1 MKLTYI
7 LLLCSALIVSACQSS
22 GVQKQNEDDIKKR
35 ASLHYRLGIDALHKG
50 FIPKA
55 FEELMLADSIEPKN
69 AATLDAIAYS
79 WRLRGNLNE
88 AKKHYQRAIR
98 YNPAPA
104 TRNNYGSLLVEMGE
118 YKEAVKQLKLALDDP
133 RYNKQDLAFT
143 NLGDAYVG
151 LHDYENA
158 IAAYRKA
165 QFIAPRWAYPKLRE
179 ASAYVTMKRP
189 NYAQALYETILR
201 SEPTNQQA
209 LQGLMALLQKKGDK
223 NAIKVHLQTFI
234 QHTTNPLQKAWAK
247 DELAQLQ
254 K

>member
-7 LLLCSALIVSACQSS
+7 FILCATLTLSACQSS
-22 GVQKQNEDDIKKR
+22 GVQKQNEADIKKR
-35 ASLHYRLGIDALHKG
+35 ASLHYSLGIDALHKG

-55 FEELMLADSIEPKN
+55 FEELMLADSIDPKN

-79 WRLRGNLNE
+79 WRLRGNQKE
-88 AKKHYQRAIR
+88 AKKYYQRAIR

-151 LHDYENA
+151 LQDYENA

-165 QFIAPRWAYPKLRE
+165 QLIAPRWTYPKLRE
-179 ASAYVTMKRP
+179 ASAYVAMKRP

-209 LQGLMALLQKKGDK
+209 LQGLIALLQKKGEND
-223 NAIKVHLQTFI
+223 AIKNHLQAFI
-234 QHTTNPLQKAWAK
+234 KHTTDPLQKAWAK

-254 K
+254 R

>member
-1 MKLTYI
+1 MKSPYI
-7 LLLCSALIVSACQSS
+7 LMLCAALVLSACQSS
-22 GVQKQNEDDIKKR
+22 GIKKQNEDDVKKR
-35 ASLHYRLGIDALHKG
+35 ASLHYSLGIDALHKG

-55 FEELMLADSIEPKN
+55 FEELMLADSIEPEN

-79 WRLRGNLNE
+79 WRVRGNQKE
-88 AKKHYQRAIR
+88 ATKYYQRAIR
-98 YNPAPA
+98 YDPAPA

-118 YKEAVKQLKLALDDP
+118 YKEAVKQLNFALDDP

-151 LHDYENA
+151 LKEYESA

-165 QFIAPRWAYPKLRE
+165 QLIAPRWTYPKLRE
-179 ASAYVTMKRP
+179 ASAYVAMKRP

-201 SEPTNQQA
+201 SEQTNQQA
-209 LQGLMALLQKKGDK
+209 LQGLMTLLQNKGEK
-223 NAIKVHLQTFI
+223 SAIRVHLQTFI
-234 QHTTNPLQKAWAK
+234 KHTTNPLQKAWAK

-254 K
+254 R